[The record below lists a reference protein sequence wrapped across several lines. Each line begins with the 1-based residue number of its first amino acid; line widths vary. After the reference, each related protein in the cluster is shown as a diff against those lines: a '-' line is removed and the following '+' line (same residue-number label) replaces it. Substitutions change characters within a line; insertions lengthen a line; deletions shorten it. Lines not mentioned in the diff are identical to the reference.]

1 MENATTKHLLILAG
15 LYGEHLGKSHWR
27 VSFLVRKDGQFF
39 KRLEAGGT
47 CTLRTAAIVLQ
58 WFSDNWPEDLAWP
71 KDIARPARGTRRA
84 A

>member
-1 MENATTKHLLILAG
+1 METLTLVKLAEA
-15 LYGEHLGKSHWR
+15 YAEHQQLTLST
-27 VSFLVRKDGQFF
+27 VSTYAAKDG
-39 KRLEAGGT
+39 KRLPHLKNGGG
-47 CTLRTAAIVLQ
+47 CTVRTAGAILQ